1 MTKDESPERICKTL
15 LLVEDN
21 HGVRE
26 GIQGVF
32 KPYEDDLTLCVAVNA
47 DEAMKCAFKVN
58 RELRTIHAVILDIMM
73 PYGSEE
79 MRKELDGEEDDDDLE
94 TGYRFIQLLREKEQP
109 GANPI
114 WVTVITGR
122 NRPDILNRLSKE
134 LKGRGRIMIKPFN
147 DFIMEHDI
155 CLALGIESR
164 VPGYVL
170 PSNYK
175 PIGNGGE

>member
-1 MTKDESPERICKTL
+1 MNQDKPSNKVGKKL

-32 KPYEDDLTLCVAVNA
+32 KPYEDVLTLCMAVNA
-47 DEAMKCAFKVN
+47 DEAMKYAFTES
-58 RELRTIHAVILDIMM
+58 RELRTFHAVILDLMM
-73 PYGSEE
+73 PYGSEDT
-79 MRKELDGEEDDDDLE
+79 RVELGGQDDVEDLE
-94 TGYRFIQLLREKEQP
+94 SGYQFLKYLRNKEQS
-109 GANPI
+109 GKSI

-147 DFIMEHDI
+147 DFILEHDI
-155 CLALGIESR
+155 CLALGIESQ